1 MAIEPIDTKLIDTLL
16 AGYKKPEDIIGKNG
30 LLKQLTKAL
39 LERAMHAELTE
50 HVGYEKH
57 DPAGNNSGNSRNGT
71 SKKKLKGDF
80 GEIDLETPRDRN
92 GSFEPQI
99 IAKNQ
104 TRFTGFDDKII
115 SMYSRGMTTREIEG
129 HLKEMYGVDVSA
141 ALISSVTEAVM
152 EEVKAWQNRP
162 LEETYREFPR
172 ATAQFF
178 RKLVAGK
185 EMARQDAY

>member
-71 SKKKLKGDF
+71 SKKKLKVSVRGTT
-80 GEIDLETPRDRN
+80 GLTGAAART
-92 GSFEPQI
+92 
-99 IAKNQ
+99 IAAPPPKPW
-104 TRFTGFDDKII
+104 
-115 SMYSRGMTTREIEG
+115 
-129 HLKEMYGVDVSA
+129 V
-141 ALISSVTEAVM
+141 
-152 EEVKAWQNRP
+152 
-162 LEETYREFPR
+162 
-172 ATAQFF
+172 
-178 RKLVAGK
+178 
-185 EMARQDAY
+185 

>member
-1 MAIEPIDTKLIDTLL
+1 MAIDPIDTKLIDTLL
-16 AGYKKPEDIIGKNG
+16 AGGKKAEDIIGKNG

-57 DPAGNNSGNSRNGT
+57 DPTGNNSGNSRNGT

-104 TRFTGFDDKII
+104 TRFAGFDDKII

-129 HLKEMYGVDVSA
+129 HLKEMRYARKRVRCGRVAGADLQRHRSRDGRSEDVAEPA
-141 ALISSVTEAVM
+141 AGGDLRHPV
-152 EEVKAWQNRP
+152 P
-162 LEETYREFPR
+162 GR
-172 ATAQFF
+172 AT
-178 RKLVAGK
+178 G
-185 EMARQDAY
+185 ENS